1 MEGIIIVTLGLLGS
15 LIVTYL
21 IGVILKGDWNV

>member
-15 LIVTYL
+15 LIITYL

>member
-15 LIVTYL
+15 LAVTYL
-21 IGVILKGDWNV
+21 IGVILKGDWDV